1 MGMNMVPNNNVNVNN
16 QSQQEVEDEE
26 ENVGDIIPI
35 CKEEKEKRK
44 EIIFVKSDFSKKRVR
59 IPSYIRKNE
68 LYNIAEK
75 FKCNNY
81 STIKLFHDTEI
92 LLNDDTSIDTI
103 SDGDFIKNQWKFG
116 Y

>member
-1 MGMNMVPNNNVNVNN
+1 MGMNMVPNNNYQMNMNQMNMNEMNMNMNNYINLNNNFNVNN

-68 LYNIAEK
+68 
-75 FKCNNY
+75 
-81 STIKLFHDTEI
+81 
-92 LLNDDTSIDTI
+92 
-103 SDGDFIKNQWKFG
+103 FII
-116 Y
+116 